1 MPSKTCRVTSRANRA
16 GQNSLGCVNNNAKP
30 NSPDDA
36 LFGNSADDLAD
47 DLNNDID
54 VPVYRRDA
62 QKPADATPP
71 AKATKIDKPGE
82 EAAGEETAEASAA
95 GDAKP
100 EAPERGKA
108 SGGEAKSAKT
118 SKPAESGAAVA
129 MAAEDAPNTDTGSER
144 ASTDTSAYASA
155 ETPVEEKPAKRDIYA
170 VLGRAR
176 PQRIES
182 RPPEQE
188 VDLSKLDS
196 SQPAAGAGADA
207 GAASGPSD
215 RWGKVDDANPA
226 ERPTASTND
235 QAFSRQAKNGAA
247 PAASA
252 GVTGAAAG
260 AADAGVT
267 GADRGATGVGSAA
280 GAGAAAGADTDRS
293 TAGAGVA
300 GAGTGAE
307 TAAGAAGAGVIG
319 AGTVGAG
326 TVSAADGSEIGG
338 ADTPGSAT
346 GAVTAP
352 ETAAGAAGAGVVG
365 AGVAGSADTAAGA
378 DTAVDAGVTG
388 GDRDAA
394 GADRDAAGAGAV
406 AEIKRGTTSFG
417 LFILRAV
424 LGAYLL
430 VRGLQTLFAF
440 GGDPGV
446 DVFQSQLGN
455 YNFTDIL
462 AIGIPVAEVVAGG
475 LLLLGLVTPFGAA
488 LATVVGGF
496 MAFHNLDSFQGT
508 LWPYGLSP
516 HVQLWAA
523 LTVASISLIFLGPG
537 RISLDRS
544 RGWATRPLASAWI
557 FFLVAAAATAGLWLG
572 VGGGNPFN

>member
-1 MPSKTCRVTSRANRA
+1 M
-16 GQNSLGCVNNNAKP
+16 NNNAKP

-129 MAAEDAPNTDTGSER
+129 MAAEGAPNTDTGSER

-235 QAFSRQAKNGAA
+235 QAFSRQAKNGAG
-247 PAASA
+247 PA
-252 GVTGAAAG
+252 GTAAG
-260 AADAGVT
+260 
-267 GADRGATGVGSAA
+267 TGVA
-280 GAGAAAGADTDRS
+280 GAGAAAGVNA
-293 TAGAGVA
+293 AGADVSAADGSEIG

-406 AEIKRGTTSFG
+406 AEVKRGTTSFG